1 MRLPQ
6 TDHRRDKKR
15 LEEDSDPELYLVYY
29 LFHHH
34 HWTPEM
40 YYGMGQG
47 GRDLTL
53 ALASWEDEHRPRR
66 KK

>member
-1 MRLPQ
+1 MRLSRD
-6 TDHRRDKKR
+6 DHRGGKKR
-15 LEEDSDPELYLVYY
+15 LKEDSDLELSLVYY

-34 HWTPEM
+34 HWTPEL

-53 ALASWEDEHRPRR
+53 ALASWEAEQ

>member
-1 MRLPQ
+1 MEGG
-6 TDHRRDKKR
+6 DG
-15 LEEDSDPELYLVYY
+15 ELNLVYY

-40 YYGMGQG
+40 YYSMGMG

-53 ALASWEDEHRPRR
+53 ALVLHERDS
-66 KK
+66 K

>member
-1 MRLPQ
+1 M
-6 TDHRRDKKR
+6 
-15 LEEDSDPELYLVYY
+15 YLVYY

-53 ALASWEDEHRPRR
+53 ALASWEAEYRP